1 MEPTRVTQGIP
12 PTFDE
17 NSRVLV
23 LGTMASPRSR
33 ETGYNYGHPQ
43 NRFWRVMAA
52 LAREDVPAT
61 NDEKR
66 AFVLRHRIALWDVLA
81 ECTIRGASD
90 ASISEPVANRL
101 SLVTHAAP
109 IEAVFCTGAKSYEL
123 FCRLGC
129 EAECGLAATRLPSTS
144 PANAACS
151 FEALCEAYAI
161 VFEHLRGC

>member
-1 MEPTRVTQGIP
+1 MEATRVTEGIP

-17 NSRVLV
+17 RSRVLV

-43 NRFWRVMAA
+43 NRFWRVLST
-52 LAREDVPAT
+52 LAEEPLPVT

-66 AFVLRHRIALWDVLA
+66 AFVLRHNIALWDVLA
-81 ECTIRGASD
+81 ECTIKGASD
-90 ASISEPVANRL
+90 ASISDPVPNRL

-109 IEAVFCTGAKSYEL
+109 IEAIFCTGAKSYEL

-129 EAECGLAATRLPSTS
+129 EEECGIAAIRLPSTS

-151 FEALCEAYAI
+151 FDKLLVAYAAI
-161 VFEHLRGC
+161 FEHLRG

>member
-1 MEPTRVTQGIP
+1 MKATRVTQGIP
-12 PTFDE
+12 PTYDE

-43 NRFWRVMAA
+43 NRFWRVLAA
-52 LAREDVPAT
+52 LAKENLPCS

-66 AFVLRHRIALWDVLA
+66 AFVLRHGIALWDVLA
-81 ECTIRGASD
+81 ECTIKGASD
-90 ASISEPVANRL
+90 ASIADPVANRL
-101 SLVTHAAP
+101 SLVTRSAP
-109 IEAVFCTGAKSYEL
+109 IEAIFCTGAKAYEL

-129 EAECGLAATRLPSTS
+129 EDECGLPAIKLPSTS

-151 FEALCEAYAI
+151 FDALLVAYATI
-161 VFEHLRGC
+161 FDHLRA